1 MSDFSV
7 LPKIQ
12 FCFKADRVLY
22 TRHAREEMLYEE
34 FGKMFEEEVYQAIQ
48 SGEVIESYEY
58 DTPYPSILILG
69 RTNTGRPIH
78 IVCAYS
84 SDDNLAIVITV
95 YQPDPSRWIDYRRR
109 AQ

>member
-7 LPKIQ
+7 LSKIQ

-34 FGKMFEEEVYQAIQ
+34 FGKIFEEEVYQAIQ

-58 DTPYPSILILG
+58 DTPYPSILIWVELILVA
-69 RTNTGRPIH
+69 RFILYALTHLRMI
-78 IVCAYS
+78 
-84 SDDNLAIVITV
+84 
-95 YQPDPSRWIDYRRR
+95 
-109 AQ
+109 

>member
-12 FCFKADRVLY
+12 FCFKVDRVLY

-34 FGKMFEEEVYQAIQ
+34 FGKIFEEEVYQAIQ

-58 DTPYPSILILG
+58 DTPYPSILIMG

-84 SDDNLAIVITV
+84 SEDDLAIVITV
-95 YQPDPSRWIDYRRR
+95 YHPDPSRWNEYRRR
-109 AQ
+109 V